1 MVRFFGSRG
10 VAILGLLSVAAYS
23 SGFLAACS
31 PTSCKNF
38 NKSQNNEGI
47 IGGQNI
53 QAGSPL
59 AASIVGIY
67 DAGVGAICTGSL
79 LDNNR
84 ILTAAHCVG
93 PKPEKMFIIF
103 TPDMISLLK
112 NGTQNQVRLLVRQVV
127 TATVNPGWEPEKNG
141 LKDDT
146 WNDLAVLKF
155 RGTVPVG
162 FKPATLLGGGDIN
175 DLAPNLTVTLAGY
188 GVDQIQTAKV
198 DPTLPPAPTV
208 AGTPPKDEVV
218 CNHDHTEC
226 VSMKSSGSGVLRFS
240 AVSVVKVL
248 SHEVVVD
255 QTQGKGACSGDSGGP
270 AYVLKNGQYFLWGI
284 TSRGTP
290 GCNEEGVYTN
300 VLTYRDWVAAQ

>member
-10 VAILGLLSVAAYS
+10 VAILGLLSVAALS

-31 PTSCKNF
+31 PTSSKNF
-38 NKSQNNEGI
+38 NKSQNNDGI
-47 IGGQNI
+47 IGGQNT
-53 QAGSPL
+53 QAGTAL
-59 AASIVGIY
+59 ASSIVGIY

-93 PKPEKMFIIF
+93 PKPKKMFIIF
-103 TPDMISLLK
+103 TPDMIGLLK
-112 NGTQNQVRLLVRQVV
+112 NGTQDQVRLLVRQVV
-127 TATVNPGWEPEKNG
+127 SASVNPGWEPEKNG
-141 LKDDT
+141 QKEDT
-146 WNDLAVLKF
+146 WSDLAVLHF
-155 RGTVPVG
+155 RGSIPLG
-162 FKPATLLGGGDIN
+162 FKPATLLADTN
-175 DLAPNLTVTLAGY
+175 DLTPNLTVILAGY

-198 DPTLPPAPTV
+198 DPTVPPAPAV
-208 AGTPPKDEVV
+208 SGAPPKDEVV

-226 VSMKSSGSGVLRFS
+226 VSMKSSGSGVLRS
-240 AVSVVKVL
+240 TEVLVAKVL

-255 QTQGKGACSGDSGGP
+255 QTAGKGACSGDSGGP

-300 VLTYRDWVAAQ
+300 VLTYKDWVAAQ